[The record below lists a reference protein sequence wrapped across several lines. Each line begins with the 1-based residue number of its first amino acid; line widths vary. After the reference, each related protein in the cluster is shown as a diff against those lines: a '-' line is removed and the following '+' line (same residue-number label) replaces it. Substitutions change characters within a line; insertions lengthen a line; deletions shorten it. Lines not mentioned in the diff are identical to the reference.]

1 MVGDAMLVKICG
13 ITNVDD
19 ARYALS
25 AGADWIG
32 LNFVA
37 GPRRIELL
45 AAERMLQQLD
55 DPSRVVALVE
65 LDQDRMP
72 ESLIAA
78 LGAHGVHRLQ
88 VYGEQ
93 TLPVNR
99 LATLNRLAP
108 VNRLALANRL
118 AVVNRLAGAFRRL
131 AAEGFALITVQPVAD
146 DASLASL
153 DALLTSCGEDRPGH
167 VLFDASVPGA
177 LGGTGRRAAWD
188 VIARARAEG
197 RYEHWPAVLLAGGLN
212 PGNVAEAVRCLSPAG
227 VDVSSGVESAPGRKD
242 PQKIEAFIAA
252 AREG

>member
-13 ITNVDD
+13 ITNIDD

-32 LNFVA
+32 LNLVA

-45 AAERMLQQLD
+45 AAERILRQLD
-55 DPSRVVALVE
+55 DPSRVIALVA

-88 VYGEQ
+88 VYGER
-93 TLPVNR
+93 TPPVNR
-99 LATLNRLAP
+99 LAP
-108 VNRLALANRL
+108 VDRLALVNRL

-197 RYEHWPAVLLAGGLN
+197 RYEHWPPVLLAGGLN
-212 PGNVAEAVRCLSPAG
+212 PGNVAEAVRRLSPAG

-242 PQKIEAFIAA
+242 RQKIEAFIAA
-252 AREG
+252 ARGG

>member
-13 ITNVDD
+13 ITNIDD

-32 LNFVA
+32 LNLVA

-45 AAERMLQQLD
+45 AAERILRQLD
-55 DPSRVVALVE
+55 DPSRVIALVA

-78 LGAHGVHRLQ
+78 LGAYGVHRLQ
-88 VYGEQ
+88 VYGER
-93 TLPVNR
+93 TP
-99 LATLNRLAP
+99 P
-108 VNRLALANRL
+108 
-118 AVVNRLAGAFRRL
+118 VNRLAGAFRRL

-153 DALLTSCGEDRPGH
+153 DALLTSCGKDRPGH

-197 RYEHWPAVLLAGGLN
+197 RYEHWPPVLLAGGLN
-212 PGNVAEAVRCLSPAG
+212 PGNVAEAVRRLSPAG

-242 PQKIEAFIAA
+242 RQKIEAFIAA
-252 AREG
+252 ARGG